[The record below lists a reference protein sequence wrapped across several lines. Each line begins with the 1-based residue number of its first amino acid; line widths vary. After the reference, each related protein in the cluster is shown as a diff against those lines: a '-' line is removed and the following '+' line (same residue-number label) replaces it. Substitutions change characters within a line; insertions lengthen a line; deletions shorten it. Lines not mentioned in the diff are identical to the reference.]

1 MVWRNLL
8 IIYSEQIL
16 FDGIIYEK
24 ETTQHVA
31 LADKFRDMFD
41 KLLQK
46 GFTTDQA
53 FGYCWLLQKT
63 TNFKNEDVRYNN
75 R

>member
-1 MVWRNLL
+1 MKKKQLN
-8 IIYSEQIL
+8 
-16 FDGIIYEK
+16 
-24 ETTQHVA
+24 TVA

-53 FGYCWLLQKT
+53 FGLLLIIA
-63 TNFKNEDVRYNN
+63 KNHKF
-75 R
+75 